1 MRVVSVFELRELPPL
16 EEAMK
21 KLREA
26 DWVLDEDSLFYPA
39 DLYREFIPPAN
50 NWRNLPKR
58 EKTASHPKRPRNY
71 YRRVRP

>member
-1 MRVVSVFELRELPPL
+1 MRVVSVFELRGLPL

-26 DWVLDEDSLFYPA
+26 EWVLDEDCLLYPA
-39 DLYREFIPPAN
+39 DLYREFIPAS

-58 EKTASHPKRPRNY
+58 EKTASHPKNSPIKHHV
-71 YRRVRP
+71 VRA